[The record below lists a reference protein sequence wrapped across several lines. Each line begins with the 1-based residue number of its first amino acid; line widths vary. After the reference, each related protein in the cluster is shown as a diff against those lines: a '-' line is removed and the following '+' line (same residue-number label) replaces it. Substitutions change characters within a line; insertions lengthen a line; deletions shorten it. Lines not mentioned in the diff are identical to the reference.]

1 VRGWDVNL
9 DPVVDSESSGSAMLV
24 EPFLCCFGNKG
35 FVCSGHGVEGLHGE
49 A

>member
-1 VRGWDVNL
+1 MRGWDVNL

-24 EPFLCCFGNKG
+24 EPFFRRFGNKG
-35 FVCSGHGVEGLHGE
+35 FVGSGHGVESLHGE